1 MRWQELV
8 GTDEVRF
15 GKLRELRY
23 LPKKI
28 ANFLH
33 EFRAGDFP
41 SLNLPPLPSNRGRLN
56 VHAMLTPMHIAQL
69 LRRLKVVLMCNN
81 T

>member
-1 MRWQELV
+1 MV
-8 GTDEVRF
+8 STDVVRF
-15 GKLRELRY
+15 GKLSELRY

-33 EFRAGDFP
+33 EFRADYFP
-41 SLNLPPLPSNRGRLN
+41 SPASTCVANDLPSDRSRLN

>member
-1 MRWQELV
+1 MV

-15 GKLRELRY
+15 GKHRELRY

-33 EFRAGDFP
+33 EFRGNDFP
-41 SLNLPPLPSNRGRLN
+41 SLVLPTLPSDRSRLD
-56 VHAMLTPMHIAQL
+56 VHAMLRPVDIARL
-69 LRRLKVVLMCNN
+69 LRRLKVIIMG
-81 T
+81 

>member
-1 MRWQELV
+1 MV
-8 GTDEVRF
+8 GTAEVRF
-15 GKLRELRY
+15 CKLLELRY

-33 EFRAGDFP
+33 EFRAGYFP
-41 SLNLPPLPSNRGRLN
+41 SLNLFTLPSDRGRLN
-56 VHAMLTPMHIAQL
+56 VLPMLTPMHIVQL

-81 T
+81 TY